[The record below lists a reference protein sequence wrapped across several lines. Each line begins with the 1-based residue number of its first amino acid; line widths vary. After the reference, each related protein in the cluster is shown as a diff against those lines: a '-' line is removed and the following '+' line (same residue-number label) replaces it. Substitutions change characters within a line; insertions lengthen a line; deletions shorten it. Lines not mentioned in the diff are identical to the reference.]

1 MGKRM
6 EPRNGMH
13 SHKST
18 EIHAG
23 KRTREEEAML
33 YRTVLETSLDG
44 FLLVDHDGH
53 IIDVNDSYLGM
64 SGYTR
69 EELSG
74 MHIAPLD
81 AREDAAAVTAQIERV
96 EQTGSDT
103 FETTHRRKDGGVF
116 DVSVRTRF
124 LDTEK
129 GGYAVFVRDISEEK
143 RAGKQLLESEL
154 KYRSLFESGS
164 DAAFLVDEE
173 TLKLIDANRMAEVL
187 YGYSRE
193 EFLALSAPDLSAEP
207 AETAHSIR
215 NSEHYPP
222 VPHATGRHLRLGTH
236 RKKDGTVFPVEI
248 TASRFRIGNRNL
260 NISSVRDLSERRHA
274 EEELRLLSFCV
285 DHASVSVFQITP
297 GGEFTYVND
306 AACRSLGRSRDEL
319 LGNTVGGLDPNYPDH
334 ARAAHWRKLKE
345 HGTLTFETEH
355 RHADGRAFPVEV
367 TGHYV
372 RYGEEEYEFAFA
384 TDITERKRAEAAL
397 VESRTRLS
405 QVLDAVKLGTWD
417 WHVQSG
423 EAVYNELW
431 ARMKGY
437 DASEIRPHISSQENL
452 IHPDDLAGTRK
463 RLADHLAGASDMY
476 EAEFRMKHK
485 SGGWIWVAEK
495 GKVVERDSGGNAL
508 RVCGTQ
514 QDITET
520 KQLNERLRQAERMEA
535 LGTLAGGIAHDFNN
549 ALGGIIG
556 YADMTL
562 DDVPAESRSANNLKR
577 ILQGG
582 NRAKELVGQILSF
595 SRGAPEGRTP
605 QYVRPVIKEVVELLR
620 AGLPS
625 SIEIRSTLARDTKPV
640 MADPTRIHEIVMNLC
655 TNAAQAMKDEKGVL
669 EILHEESTVEEE
681 IVGRA
686 GTVPPAVY
694 SVITVRDNGSGMDEE
709 TLAHAFEPF
718 YTTKA
723 HGEGTGMGLAVL
735 FGIVQSHGG
744 TVTVESRLN
753 QGTTFRVYLPKCRGE
768 YREEVQS
775 TAPPA
780 RGTERIMFVDDEK
793 TMSDLA
799 HEMLT
804 DLGYAVTAFND
815 STTALATFRRN
826 PSAFDLLFTDQTMP
840 GISGRELAAEI
851 RRVRPELPIILCT
864 GFSRQVDEKSALIEG
879 IDGFIRKPF
888 RKRDVAD
895 RIRSVLQRK
904 DNS

>member
-1 MGKRM
+1 MG
-6 EPRNGMH
+6 PRNGMY

-18 EIHAG
+18 ETHAG

-81 AREDAAAVTAQIERV
+81 AREDAAALTAHIERV
-96 EQTGSDT
+96 EQAGSDT
-103 FETTHRRKDGGVF
+103 FETTHRRKDGSVF

-129 GGYAVFVRDISEEK
+129 GKYAVFVRDISEEK
-143 RAGKQLLESEL
+143 RAEKQLLENEL

-164 DAAFLVDEE
+164 DAAFLVEEE
-173 TLKLIDANRMAEVL
+173 TLKLLDANRMAEAL
-187 YGYSRE
+187 YGYTRE
-193 EFLALSAPDLSAEP
+193 EFLELSAPDLSAEP
-207 AETAHSIR
+207 AETARSIR

-248 TASRFRIGNRNL
+248 TASRFRMGDRKF

-297 GGEFTYVND
+297 EGKFTYVNE
-306 AACRSLGRSRDEL
+306 AACRSLGRGRNEL
-319 LGNTVGGLDPNYPDH
+319 LGNTVGELDPNYPDH

-345 HGTLTFETEH
+345 QGTLTFETEH
-355 RHADGRAFPVEV
+355 RHADGRVFPVEV

-384 TDITERKRAEAAL
+384 TDITERKGADAAL
-397 VESRTRLS
+397 VESRTQLS

-431 ARMKGY
+431 ASMKGY
-437 DASEIRPHISSQENL
+437 DLSEIRPHIGSRENL
-452 IHPDDLAGTRK
+452 MHPDDLAAARK
-463 RLADHLAGASDMY
+463 RLADHLAGAGDMY

-485 SGGWIWVAEK
+485 SGRWIWVAEK

-549 ALGGIIG
+549 VLGGIIG

-562 DDVPAESRSANNLKR
+562 DDVPAGSRSANNLKR

-605 QYVRPVIKEVVELLR
+605 QYVRPVMKEVVELLR

-625 SIEIRSTLARDTKPV
+625 SIEIRSTLVRDTKPV
-640 MADPTRIHEIVMNLC
+640 MADPTKIHEIVMNLC

-669 EILHEESTVEEE
+669 EILHEEFTVEEE

-686 GTVPPAVY
+686 GTIPPGMY
-694 SVITVRDNGSGMDEE
+694 SVVTVRDNGSGMDEE

-775 TAPPA
+775 TAAPA

-799 HEMLT
+799 GEMLSG
-804 DLGYAVTAFND
+804 LGYAVTVFND
-815 STTALATFRRN
+815 SAAALEAFTQN
-826 PSAFDLLFTDQTMP
+826 PSAFDLVFTDQTMP
-840 GISGRELAAEI
+840 GLSGMQLAGE
-851 RRVRPELPIILCT
+851 VRALRSDIPIILCT

-895 RIRSVLQRK
+895 RIRSVLQRL